1 MKTVGYIG
9 ALLPDGHLSVAPDVA
24 RRLDLRPDNQ
34 VQVVLIPL
42 PKADEQTE
50 AGAAAR
56 AQIWQQVDSLRQRL
70 SDKGFSLNEALLR
83 AGEEEEAD
91 G

>member
-24 RRLDLRPDNQ
+24 RRLDLRPDNR

-56 AQIWQQVDSLRQRL
+56 AQIWQRVDTLRHRL

-83 AGEEEEAD
+83 AGEEEEAA